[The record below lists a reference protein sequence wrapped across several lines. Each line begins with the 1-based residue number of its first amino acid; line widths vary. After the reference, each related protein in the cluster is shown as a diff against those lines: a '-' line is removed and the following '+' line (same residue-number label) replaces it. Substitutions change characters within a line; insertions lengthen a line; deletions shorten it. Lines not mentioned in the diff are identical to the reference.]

1 MTQEE
6 KGGVQHPDL
15 SQITEYL
22 FLSSLP
28 KSEHADHI
36 FSLGVRLV
44 ISMPLYRAPSVY
56 RQAPFQFIHCPSM
69 DSPLTP
75 IPQFILARG
84 VHRALPVIDEQGHA
98 VLVHCK
104 EGVHR
109 SVAMACCI
117 LIAKGYT
124 AEEAMYRVKEKR
136 EKADPYAGYIRKRI
150 EIFAVNW
157 NKKSSD
163 QLDSRR

>member
-1 MTQEE
+1 MAEE
-6 KGGVQHPDL
+6 KSSVDHPDL

-28 KSEHADHI
+28 KDEHAEHI
-36 FSLGVRLV
+36 FSLGIRLI
-44 ISMPLYRAPSVY
+44 ISMPLYRPPRVY
-56 RQAPFQFIHCPSM
+56 RRAPFQFIHCPSM
-69 DSPLTP
+69 DSPVTP
-75 IPQFILARG
+75 IPQFILKRG
-84 VHRALPVIDEQGHA
+84 VRGALPVIDEQGHS

-117 LIAKGYT
+117 LVAKGYT
-124 AEEAMYRVKEKR
+124 AEEAMKLVKEKR

-150 EIFAVNW
+150 KTFAADW
-157 NKKSSD
+157 NEHHDPTKE
-163 QLDSRR
+163 

>member
-1 MTQEE
+1 MAE
-6 KGGVQHPDL
+6 KDKDSVNHPDL
-15 SQITEYL
+15 SQITDYL

-28 KSEHADHI
+28 KYEHADHI
-36 FSLGVRLV
+36 FSLGIRLV
-44 ISMPLYRAPSVY
+44 ISMPLYQPPRVY
-56 RQAPFQFIHCPSM
+56 RQEPFQFIHCPSM

-75 IPQFILARG
+75 IPQFVLKRG
-84 VHRALPVIDEQGHA
+84 VDRALPVIDEEGHA

-124 AEEAMYRVKEKR
+124 AKDAMYLVKDKR
-136 EKADPYAGYIRKRI
+136 EKADPYAGYISKRI
-150 EIFAVNW
+150 QIFEVNW
-157 NKKSSD
+157 NEHHGPTKE
-163 QLDSRR
+163 

>member
-28 KSEHADHI
+28 ESEHADHI

-44 ISMPLYRAPSVY
+44 ISMPLYRPPRVY

-75 IPQFILARG
+75 IPQFILRRG

-104 EGVHR
+104 EGIHR

-124 AEEAMYRVKEKR
+124 AEKAMKLVKGKR
-136 EKADPYAGYIRKRI
+136 PKADPYAGYIRKRI
-150 EIFAVNW
+150 QIFEANW
-157 NKKSSD
+157 NEHHGRTKA
-163 QLDSRR
+163 